1 MKTRAINLGLRA
13 LIGCA
18 LMGLAAC
25 TSPTTPPTPP
35 AANDV
40 GTSSGGGGF
49 GDENSM
55 KLLDWSKTLTAASI
69 RRANPK
75 IFVGLPKEWTQER
88 LAQLIENVK
97 SEPRNEIARYNR
109 ELMFDYR
116 VQKTGEPYLV
126 ATALFFRAHSAIPV
140 NSSFAASIEPYIRE
154 IRTKLLHEAAHV
166 MGIGLTEKTDIKA
179 RAFSAYLTGELLSK
193 NNFICEVADVPA
205 AYPGRIVDAEEKLDP
220 KTVYMWVVNR
230 PTGFSMQAF
239 RSERLLF
246 EHPWLRKLRAGK
258 TSGLG
263 NFAIAPFGSGTETAS
278 SMPEYTRVYL
288 PPIFAKEQPNRMT
301 PQYYKGF
308 ETSKTLLNG
317 VAFVGGGDYHFQDE
331 NGAYRNCGVAE
342 RIEIPQGAAGDYKAK
357 LSFEDSCGI
366 GQEIVAGASEP
377 EPMKVEF
384 EISCKESFNQ
394 LTNFDEFVGEKE
406 FTTPWL
412 IDWLSHENKL
422 D

>member
-1 MKTRAINLGLRA
+1 MKQRA
-13 LIGCA
+13 LNFALRGLIGFA

-25 TSPTTPPTPP
+25 TPQTTTPP

-75 IFVGLPKEWTQER
+75 VFVGLPQGWTQER
-88 LAQLIENVK
+88 FAQLIENVK
-97 SEPRNEIARYNR
+97 SEPRLEIARYNR

-116 VQKTGEPYLV
+116 IPKTGEPYLV

-140 NSSFAASIEPYIRE
+140 NSSFSENLEPYIRE

-179 RAFSAYLTGELLSK
+179 RAFSVYLTGEIFAK
-193 NNFICEVADVPA
+193 NNFICEISDVPA
-205 AYPGRIVDAEEKLDP
+205 DYPGRAPEDSEKLSP
-220 KTVYMWVVNR
+220 YTAYMWVVNR
-230 PTGFSMQAF
+230 PAGFAMQAS
-239 RSERLLF
+239 RTLDAPAEW
-246 EHPWLRKLRAGK
+246 PWIRNLRAGK
-258 TSGLG
+258 TTSMG
-263 NFAIAPFGSGTETAS
+263 NFAIAPFASGINETTL
-278 SMPEYTRVYL
+278 PEYSRLYTWPTSIL
-288 PPIFAKEQPNRMT
+288 AQPKRMT
-301 PQYYKGF
+301 PQYFKGF
-308 ETSKTLLNG
+308 EDSRTLRNW
-317 VAFVGGGDYHFQDE
+317 VTFIGGEDVIWTE
-331 NGAYRNCGVAE
+331 SRAGARRTCSMTE

-357 LSFEDSCGI
+357 ISFEDSCRF
-366 GQEIVAGASEP
+366 GQDFLAGAP
-377 EPMKVEF
+377 PLGPLKVEF
-384 EISCKESFNQ
+384 EIPCKESYNQ

-412 IDWLSHENKL
+412 IDWLSRENKL